1 MKTIEN
7 LKTYGLIAI
16 LFLGITLTSCNNDD
30 DEIPDAENHEEII
43 TNVKLIFTPTTGA
56 VVEARAQDPD
66 GEGLEELEIL
76 DEITLAADTDYTL
89 TFEIMNNL
97 EEPGEDIGKEI
108 NEEADEHQIFF
119 GFTTDAFSTPTGTG
133 NISGSSTINYLDFDE
148 NQNPL
153 GLQTSWSTGPGTQ
166 AGEFTVRLQHQ
177 PDIKDDTT
185 GATDGDTDFE
195 LTFVLNI
202 Q

>member
-66 GEGLEELEIL
+66 GEGLEEL
-76 DEITLAADTDYTL
+76 
-89 TFEIMNNL
+89 
-97 EEPGEDIGKEI
+97 
-108 NEEADEHQIFF
+108 
-119 GFTTDAFSTPTGTG
+119 
-133 NISGSSTINYLDFDE
+133 
-148 NQNPL
+148 
-153 GLQTSWSTGPGTQ
+153 
-166 AGEFTVRLQHQ
+166 V
-177 PDIKDDTT
+177 
-185 GATDGDTDFE
+185 
-195 LTFVLNI
+195 
-202 Q
+202 